1 MRVYPHTTHQEEHNL
16 AGIDLETYIAIE
28 FAKAEISNGLYY
40 DPDKALQRAREF
52 VERLKE

>member
-1 MRVYPHTTHQEEHNL
+1 MRVYPHTNQQKEWDT

-28 FAKAEISNGLYY
+28 FAKAEISNGVYY
-40 DPDKALQRAREF
+40 GPSRALERAEEF